1 MSTITSSTPSVEKS
15 RPLSVPNAAPIP
27 AEQRIAIR
35 DIPWDLYDR
44 LSDAIGDGQNVHL
57 AYDGKDLEIMVIGP
71 THEDAKEWLQLFV
84 KAVAFEL
91 RIRCRAGQT
100 TWKRPEMLARH
111 RGRSLLFLRSEK
123 LAVIADARTRQSNDI
138 ADLSESRPGRSRSI
152 SPLPRLTG
160 RASIVRSMLTRVW
173 RFDGSSL
180 VIEQLNRDGTYVT
193 TESSSF
199 LPVRADEVVRWVVEE
214 DCNDEIVWETATSG
228 VGPYRTGTSNE
239 IIGYLAL

>member
-44 LSDAIGDGQNVHL
+44 LSNAIGDGQNVHL

-91 RIRCRAGQT
+91 RIRCRGLGQT
-100 TWKRPEMLARH
+100 TWKRSET
-111 RGRSLLFLRSEK
+111 LRAIEADLCYFFDPAK

-138 ADLSESRPGRSRSI
+138 ADFPNPDLAIEIDISPSQIDRPGIYRT
-152 SPLPRLTG
+152 LG
-160 RASIVRSMLTRVW
+160 VKEVW

-180 VIEQLNRDGTYVT
+180 VIDQLNRDGTYVT

-214 DCNDEIVWETATSG
+214 DCNDEIVWETRLREW
-228 VGPYRTGTSNE
+228 VRTE
-239 IIGYLAL
+239 LAPRMRS